1 MIIWEATYDFRGLTF
16 PPYGRNSVASD
27 FFSFYKVRDEGA
39 SKNSGWTTDE
49 SADNKA
55 IVRYLVMSE
64 VLEAVV
70 FR

>member
-1 MIIWEATYDFRGLTF
+1 VSRQTSF
-16 PPYGRNSVASD
+16 P
-27 FFSFYKVRDEGA
+27 FYEVRDEGA

-64 VLEAVV
+64 VLGAVV